1 MRRSGERRTHHLAL
15 TRLVALLRL
24 VDDVDAALAANQLV
38 VAMTLAKA
46 LEAVA
51 DLHDR
56 ILSKFDAV
64 AREFIHLTQD
74 RVVADMR
81 SSKKPSP
88 HGGRDRDRTCDPY
101 HVKVVLYR

>member
-38 VAMTLAKA
+38 VAMPLAKA

-64 AREFIHLTQD
+64 AREFIHSNSD
-74 RVVADMR
+74 RAVSDTR
-81 SSKKPSP
+81 SSRNHHHMVGATGIEPVTPTMS
-88 HGGRDRDRTCDPY
+88 R
-101 HVKVVLYR
+101 